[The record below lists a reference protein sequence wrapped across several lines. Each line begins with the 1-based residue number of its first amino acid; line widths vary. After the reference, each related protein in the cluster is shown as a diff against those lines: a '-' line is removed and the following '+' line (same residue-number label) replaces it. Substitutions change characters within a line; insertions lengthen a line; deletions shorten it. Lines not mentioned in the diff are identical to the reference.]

1 MDLFRATM
9 IAEQADGYDDVPE
22 IEYLEAWQTLVD
34 TGVCWSLQ
42 GFFGR
47 TATALLHAGLIL
59 PFPRENANTGGNG
72 R

>member
-1 MDLFRATM
+1 MMDLFRAVM
-9 IAEQADGYDDVPE
+9 VAEQADGYDDVPE

-47 TATALLHAGLIL
+47 TATALLDAGLIL
-59 PFPRENANTGGNG
+59 PFPREHPGGNG